1 MKILLTL
8 KRINQRVGQISSP
21 LTLMSL
27 VTFDLSINAIGDY
40 CFSGISALG
49 LGGVSVC

>member
-1 MKILLTL
+1 MKILLTF
-8 KRINQRVGQISSP
+8 KRINQRSSP

-40 CFSGISALG
+40 CFSEISALG
-49 LGGVSVC
+49 FGGVSVC